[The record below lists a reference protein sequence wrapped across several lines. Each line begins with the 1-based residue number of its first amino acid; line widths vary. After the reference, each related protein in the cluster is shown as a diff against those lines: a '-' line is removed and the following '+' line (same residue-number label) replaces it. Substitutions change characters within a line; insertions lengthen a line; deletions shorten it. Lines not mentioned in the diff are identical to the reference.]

1 MRKMSEFAG
10 LNAVVTGGG
19 RGIGAAIAAALTRKG
34 ADVTIL
40 GRDAATLAARVQA
53 AEAAAYI
60 RADVTDAPG
69 FEAIMAKLAADGA
82 IDILV
87 NNAGA
92 AISAP
97 FLKTNNAD
105 FQRMLDVNLMGPVI
119 ATRAV
124 LPGMI
129 ARKFGRI
136 VNIASTAALK
146 GYPYVG
152 AYVAAKH
159 ALLGLTRT
167 LAFELARTGV
177 TANAVCPGFTD
188 TDMVSASV
196 NTIVAK
202 TGRTLEAARAEL
214 TRTNPMGRLIAPEE
228 VADAVCF
235 LARRESG
242 SITGSA
248 IAVAGGE
255 V

>member
-1 MRKMSEFAG
+1 MSELAG
-10 LNAVVTGGG
+10 LSALVTGGG
-19 RGIGAAIAAALTRKG
+19 RGIGAAIAAALTGKG
-34 ADVTIL
+34 ARVTIL
-40 GRDAATLAARVQA
+40 GRTEPALAARVQA
-53 AEAAAYI
+53 GEAAAYVT
-60 RADVTDAPG
+60 ADVTDAS
-69 FEAIMAKLAADGA
+69 FEAIMAKIAADGA

-92 AISAP
+92 AASAP
-97 FLKTNNAD
+97 FLKASNAD

-119 ATRAV
+119 AIRAV

-129 ARKFGRI
+129 ARKFGRV

-167 LAFELARTGV
+167 LALELAKTGV

-196 NTIVAK
+196 DTIVAK

-214 TRTNPMGRLIAPEE
+214 TRSNPMGRLIAPEE
-228 VADAVCF
+228 VANAVCF
-235 LARRESG
+235 LARRESA

-255 V
+255 I

>member
-1 MRKMSEFAG
+1 MSEFAG
-10 LNAVVTGGG
+10 LNALVTGGG
-19 RGIGAAIAAALTRKG
+19 RGIGAAIATALTRGG
-34 ADVTIL
+34 ARVTVL
-40 GRDAATLAARVQA
+40 GREETALAERVQA
-53 AEAAAYI
+53 GQAAAYVT
-60 RADVTDAPG
+60 ADVTDAPG
-69 FEAIMAKLAADGA
+69 FEAIMAKIAADGA

-92 AISAP
+92 ALSAP
-97 FLKTNNAD
+97 FLKTSNAD

-119 ATRAV
+119 ATRAA

-136 VNIASTAALK
+136 VNIASTAAMK

-152 AYVAAKH
+152 AYVASKH

-167 LAFELARTGV
+167 LALELAKTGV

-188 TDMVSASV
+188 TDMVSASLE
-196 NTIVAK
+196 TIVAK
-202 TGRTLEAARAEL
+202 TGRTIEAARAEL
-214 TRTNPMGRLIAPEE
+214 TRSNPMGRLIAPEE

-235 LARRESG
+235 LARRESA

>member
-1 MRKMSEFAG
+1 MSEFAG

-19 RGIGAAIAAALTRKG
+19 RGIGAAIAAALTRGG
-34 ADVTIL
+34 AHVTIL
-40 GRDAATLAARVQA
+40 GRGESALAARVQA
-53 AEAAAYI
+53 GDAAAYV
-60 RADVTDAPG
+60 RADVADAPG
-69 FEAIMAKLAADGA
+69 FEAIMTKIAADAA

-97 FLKTNNAD
+97 FLKTSNSD
-105 FQRMLDVNLMGPVI
+105 FHHMLDVNLMGPVI
-119 ATRAV
+119 AARAI

-129 ARKFGRI
+129 ARKFGRVI
-136 VNIASTAALK
+136 NIASTAALK
-146 GYPYVG
+146 GYPYVS

-167 LAFELARTGV
+167 LALELAKTGV

-196 NTIVAK
+196 EKIAAK
-202 TGRTLEAARAEL
+202 TGRTSEAARAEL

>member
-1 MRKMSEFAG
+1 
-10 LNAVVTGGG
+10 
-19 RGIGAAIAAALTRKG
+19 
-34 ADVTIL
+34 
-40 GRDAATLAARVQA
+40 
-53 AEAAAYI
+53 
-60 RADVTDAPG
+60 
-69 FEAIMAKLAADGA
+69 
-82 IDILV
+82 
-87 NNAGA
+87 
-92 AISAP
+92 
-97 FLKTNNAD
+97 
-105 FQRMLDVNLMGPVI
+105 
-119 ATRAV
+119 
-124 LPGMI
+124 MI

-167 LAFELARTGV
+167 LALELARTGV

>member
-1 MRKMSEFAG
+1 MEKMQEFAG
-10 LNAVVTGGG
+10 FNALVTGGG
-19 RGIGAAIAAALTRKG
+19 KGIGGAIAAALTRRG
-34 ADVTIL
+34 ARVIIL
-40 GRDAATLAARVQA
+40 GRDEAALSARIQA
-53 AEAAAYI
+53 GEAAAYV
-60 RADVTDAPG
+60 RADVADAPG
-69 FEAIMAKLAADGA
+69 FETIMAKIAADTA

-92 AISAP
+92 AVSAP
-97 FLKTNNAD
+97 FLKTRNAE
-105 FQRMLDVNLMGPVI
+105 FQRMLDVNLLGPVI

-146 GYPYVG
+146 GYPYVS

-159 ALLGLTRT
+159 AILGLTRA
-167 LAFELARTGV
+167 LAQELAKTGV

-188 TDMVSASV
+188 TDMAAASV
-196 NTIVAK
+196 DTIVAK
-202 TGRTLEAARAEL
+202 TGRTAQAALAEL
-214 TRTNPMGRLIAPEE
+214 TRANPMGRLIAPEE

-235 LARRESG
+235 VVRRESG

>member
-1 MRKMSEFAG
+1 MSELAG
-10 LNAVVTGGG
+10 LNALVTGGG
-19 RGIGAAIAAALTRKG
+19 RGIGAAIAAALTDKG
-34 ADVTIL
+34 VRVTVL
-40 GRDAATLAARVQA
+40 GRDEAALAARVQA
-53 AEAAAYI
+53 KEAAAYI
-60 RADVTDAPG
+60 RADVTDPSG
-69 FEAIMAKLAADGA
+69 FEAIMTRIAAEGA
-82 IDILV
+82 VDILV

-92 AISAP
+92 ALSAP
-97 FLKTNNAD
+97 FLKTTNAD
-105 FQRMLDVNLMGPVI
+105 FQRMLEVNLLGPVI
-119 ATRAV
+119 AARAV

-129 ARKFGRI
+129 ARKFGRV

-146 GYPYVG
+146 GYPYIS
-152 AYVAAKH
+152 AYAASKH

-167 LAFELARTGV
+167 LALELAKTGV

-188 TDMVSASV
+188 TDMASASV
-196 NTIVAK
+196 ERIVAK
-202 TGRTLEAARAEL
+202 TGRSEEAARAEL

-255 V
+255 I

>member
-1 MRKMSEFAG
+1 MSELAG
-10 LNAVVTGGG
+10 LSALVTGGG
-19 RGIGAAIAAALTRKG
+19 RGIGAAIAAALTDKG
-34 ADVTIL
+34 ARVTIL
-40 GRDAATLAARVQA
+40 GRAESTLAARVQA
-53 AEAAAYI
+53 GEAAAYVT
-60 RADVTDAPG
+60 ADVTDVPG
-69 FEAIMAKLAADGA
+69 FEAIMTKITADGA

-92 AISAP
+92 ATSAP
-97 FLKTNNAD
+97 FLKASNAD
-105 FQRMLDVNLMGPVI
+105 FRRMLDVNLMGPVI

-167 LAFELARTGV
+167 LALELAKTGV

-188 TDMVSASV
+188 TDMVSGSLD
-196 NTIVAK
+196 TIVAK
-202 TGRTLEAARAEL
+202 TGRTLGAARAEL
-214 TRTNPMGRLIAPEE
+214 TRSNPMGRLIAPEE
-228 VADAVCF
+228 VANAVCF
-235 LARRESG
+235 LARRESA

-255 V
+255 I

>member
-1 MRKMSEFAG
+1 MSELAG
-10 LNAVVTGGG
+10 LNALVTGGG
-19 RGIGAAIAAALTRKG
+19 RGIGAAIAAALTAKSAR
-34 ADVTIL
+34 VTVL
-40 GRDAATLAARVQA
+40 GRDEAALAARIQA
-53 AEAAAYI
+53 KEAAAYI
-60 RADVTDAPG
+60 LADVTDPSG
-69 FEAIMAKLAADGA
+69 FEAVMTRIAAEGA
-82 IDILV
+82 VDILV

-92 AISAP
+92 ALSAP
-97 FLKTNNAD
+97 FLKTSNAD
-105 FQRMLDVNLMGPVI
+105 FQRMLEVNLLGPVI
-119 ATRAV
+119 AARAV

-129 ARKFGRI
+129 ARKFGRV

-146 GYPYVG
+146 GYPYIS
-152 AYVAAKH
+152 AYAASKH

-167 LAFELARTGV
+167 LALELAKTGV

-188 TDMVSASV
+188 TDMASASV
-196 NTIVAK
+196 ERIVAK
-202 TGRTLEAARAEL
+202 TGRTEEAARAEL

-255 V
+255 I

>member
-1 MRKMSEFAG
+1 MSELAG
-10 LNAVVTGGG
+10 LNALVTGGG
-19 RGIGAAIAAALTRKG
+19 RGIGAAIAAALTGKG
-34 ADVTIL
+34 ARVTVL
-40 GRDAATLAARVQA
+40 GRDEAALAARVQA
-53 AEAAAYI
+53 KEAAAYI
-60 RADVTDAPG
+60 RADVTDPSG
-69 FEAIMAKLAADGA
+69 FEAVMTRIAAEGT

-92 AISAP
+92 AMSAP
-97 FLKTNNAD
+97 FLKTSNAD
-105 FQRMLDVNLMGPVI
+105 FQRMLEVNLLGPVI
-119 ATRAV
+119 AARAV

-129 ARKFGRI
+129 ARKFGRV

-146 GYPYVG
+146 GYPYIS
-152 AYVAAKH
+152 AYAASKH

-167 LAFELARTGV
+167 LAQELARTGV

-188 TDMVSASV
+188 TDMASASV
-196 NTIVAK
+196 DRIVAK
-202 TGRTLEAARAEL
+202 TGRSEEAARAEL

-255 V
+255 I